1 MSTRPGC
8 VVLQSPH
15 PRVYTGTPRQSQ
27 PEEDGTLI
35 EIQLSDD
42 DRLDW
47 ALKSFKKK
55 VQKAGIL
62 ADLRRKRHYTKP
74 SEARQLKAAAARRR
88 RRAAARRG

>member
-1 MSTRPGC
+1 LTRCGRLHRHSTDNFKN
-8 VVLQSPH
+8 
-15 PRVYTGTPRQSQ
+15 
-27 PEEDGTLI
+27 EEEGTLI

>member
-1 MSTRPGC
+1 MSFYGRRITSVFTSTQEP
-8 VVLQSPH
+8 LQNK
-15 PRVYTGTPRQSQ
+15 
-27 PEEDGTLI
+27 EEGTLI

>member
-1 MSTRPGC
+1 MSFYGWRGF
-8 VVLQSPH
+8 
-15 PRVYTGTPRQSQ
+15 RVFHGQGSHQLTTQEGR
-27 PEEDGTLI
+27 TLI

-62 ADLRRKRHYTKP
+62 AELRRKRHYTKP

-88 RRAAARRG
+88 RRAAARRS

>member
-1 MSTRPGC
+1 LARIAR
-8 VVLQSPH
+8 LH
-15 PRVYTGTPRQSQ
+15 RQSKTTNHGG
-27 PEEDGTLI
+27 EGTLI
-35 EIQLSDD
+35 EIQLGDD

-62 ADLRRKRHYTKP
+62 ADLRRKRHSTTP